1 MTTYVSEV
9 DDEEKHE
16 APFER
21 RNVSIKKGEDL
32 KSLYQLNEELGRGKF
47 GIVYACVENATK
59 KSLAA
64 KFIKTQRKEDRVDVQ
79 REVEI
84 MQKLQHPRLLQL
96 YDAFDDGQ
104 KEFVLILELI
114 SGGELFERVIDDDFV
129 LTEKACTLFLRQICE
144 GLAYMHYEAQVL
156 HLDMKPENI
165 LCLTKTGNRIKIID
179 FGLARCYD
187 PKKKL
192 QVLFG
197 TPEFVAPEVVN
208 FDMVDPRTDMWSVGV
223 ITYVLLSGLSPFMG
237 DNDAE
242 TMANVTKGRWD
253 FEDESFDKVSAE
265 AKDFVTQCLISQRDK
280 RLDSKNALNHPWLA
294 VKKETKADGALDK
307 KKLKRFVI
315 RRRWQKLFNAYL
327 ALKRMGATITFD
339 NAK

>member
-1 MTTYVSEV
+1 MSVFVSEV
-9 DDEEKHE
+9 DEEERNE
-16 APFER
+16 AHFER
-21 RNVSIKKGEDL
+21 RHVTIKKGEDL
-32 KSLYQLNEELGRGKF
+32 KALYKLNEELGRGKF
-47 GIVYACVENATK
+47 GVVHLCVEKTTGKN
-59 KSLAA
+59 LAA

-96 YDAFDDGQ
+96 YDAFDDGL

-114 SGGELFERVIDDDFV
+114 RGGELFERVIDDDFV
-129 LTEKACTLFLRQICE
+129 LTEKACTVFLRQICE
-144 GLAYMHYEAQVL
+144 GLSYMHYEAQVL

-179 FGLARCYD
+179 FGLARYYD

-208 FDMVDPRTDMWSVGV
+208 FDMVDPRTDMW
-223 ITYVLLSGLSPFMG
+223 LSGLSPFMG
-237 DNDAE
+237 DNDGE
-242 TMANVTKGRWD
+242 TMANVTKAKWD
-253 FEDESFDKVSAE
+253 FEDESFNNVSSE
-265 AKDFVTQCLISQRDK
+265 AKDFITQCLVKDRNN
-280 RLDSKNALNHPWLA
+280 RLDSRNALNHPWLE
-294 VKKETKADGALDK
+294 VKRTDIKVESALDK

-315 RRRWQKLFNAYL
+315 KRRWQKLFNTYL
-327 ALKRMGATITFD
+327 ALKRMGATMTFG
-339 NAK
+339 